1 MDPLLDLVHFR
12 NCGWAFCSWPEQK
25 KMMWICQKSDFTAL
39 STVFFK
45 AAANKTH
52 GRFWKDIPPTNT
64 HQYFFLYQKHLQPKA
79 KKPIWRTL
87 FFPNSFV
94 SFLFRYHTD
103 NSISEVFIWKK
114 EENLLLR
121 HTFPW
126 SKCLR
131 HLFFCI
137 FSNNIRNS
145 FRVFIK
151 CKMEDK

>member
-12 NCGWAFCSWPEQK
+12 NCGWAYCSWPEQK

-87 FFPNSFV
+87 FFPIV
-94 SFLFRYHTD
+94 SFLFCSGIILTIQSVRSLYEKRRRICYCDTRFHGPNVWD
-103 NSISEVFIWKK
+103 ICFSVFLAI
-114 EENLLLR
+114 
-121 HTFPW
+121 
-126 SKCLR
+126 
-131 HLFFCI
+131 I
-137 FSNNIRNS
+137 
-145 FRVFIK
+145 
-151 CKMEDK
+151 